1 MSDGEREGFRGDEPL
16 KGAPLKGPL
25 TPVWPPPEE
34 PEEVMTREEALLK
47 MTELMKSEEV
57 PANQKAVLVG
67 VMSKL
72 SGWEEEQTETVE
84 ERGARWEGEHEAGLM
99 GIKEAER
106 LFRREM
112 ETAGTRAE
120 VEGLMNGGGA

>member
-1 MSDGEREGFRGDEPL
+1 MSEGEREGFRGDEPL
-16 KGAPLKGPL
+16 KGPPPKG
-25 TPVWPPPEE
+25 TPVWPPVEE
-34 PEEVMTREEALLK
+34 AMTREEALLK
-47 MTELMKSEEV
+47 MTELMKDEGV

-67 VMSKL
+67 VMAKL
-72 SGWEEEQTETVE
+72 SGWEEEQAETVE
-84 ERGARWEGEHEAGLM
+84 ERGARWEMEHEAGLM

-106 LFRREM
+106 IFRREM